1 MSCQVF
7 CAEVRCSCES
17 VSSQCVEN
25 DIGREKE
32 LLVNVCIFQCAR
44 NALEMTLGKKE
55 LLVNDFRIF

>member
-1 MSCQVF
+1 M
-7 CAEVRCSCES
+7 
-17 VSSQCVEN
+17 SSQCVEN

-55 LLVNDFRIF
+55 LLVNDFRIFLTES